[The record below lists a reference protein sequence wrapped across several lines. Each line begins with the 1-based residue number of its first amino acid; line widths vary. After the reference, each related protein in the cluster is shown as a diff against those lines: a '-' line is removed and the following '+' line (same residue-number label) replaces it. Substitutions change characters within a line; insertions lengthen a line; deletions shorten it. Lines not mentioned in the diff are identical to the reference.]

1 MDWSPL
7 WISLNTAIPAA
18 VITFFLG
25 IYAAQGVIKLN
36 RHTGRFIDALFTM
49 PLVLPPTVVGFLLLL
64 LLGKS
69 GSLGRL
75 LTGMGIQVIFTRIAA
90 IIAAVVISLPLMYRS
105 SKAAFEQVD
114 RNLIYAG
121 RTLGMSESRIF
132 WRILI
137 PNALP
142 GIISGGILAL
152 ARALGEFGATMMV
165 AGNIAGK
172 TQTMP
177 LAVYMAIQGGNKQE
191 AAVWVIILIAI
202 SFPMVFLLGRLAGD
216 KRKERVSDRLKEE
229 GL

>member
-7 WISLNTAIPAA
+7 WISLNTAIPAS

-25 IYAAQGVIKLN
+25 MYAARGVMKLN
-36 RHTGRFIDALFTM
+36 SRVSRFFDALLTM
-49 PLVLPPTVVGFLLLL
+49 PLVLPPTVVGFILLL
-64 LLGKS
+64 LLGKN
-69 GSLGRL
+69 GDLGRL
-75 LTGMGIQVIFTRIAA
+75 LMGLGIQVIFTRIAA

-132 WRILI
+132 WRVII

-142 GIISGGILAL
+142 GIISGGILSL
-152 ARALGEFGATMMV
+152 ARALGEFGATLMV

-177 LAVYMAIQGGNKQE
+177 LAVYMAIQCGNKQE

-202 SFPMVFLLGRLAGD
+202 SFPMVFYLGRLAVD
-216 KRKERVSDRLKEE
+216 RRKEAVKEE